1 MLKYFNFIIKTMNTT
16 ILCIDIG
23 NTNTTIAIYSNN
35 QFIKT
40 FRISSFFKTSDEL
53 AAPVLTL
60 LKNAGFSLNHIN
72 SLIICSVVPEMNLI
86 WSDFT
91 RNYIAIEPLIIK
103 NNNIK
108 DIKNPYNKPE
118 KLGTDR
124 LVNVFYAWSK
134 YKTNC
139 LAIDFGTATT
149 FDCVTENAE
158 FVGGLIIPGIKLMFN
173 GLYEKTSLLPLAD
186 LNENP
191 GTCLCRDTE
200 HAISNG
206 IMLGYADMINGL
218 ILRIKKE
225 MPEPLKIIATGGLG
239 GIMANH
245 CPVIEKYI
253 PDLTIEGIYLVYKTY
268 FV

>member
-1 MLKYFNFIIKTMNTT
+1 MDNL

-53 AAPVLTL
+53 AAAVITL
-60 LKNAGFSLNHIN
+60 LNNAGFVLSHIN
-72 SLIICSVVPEMNLI
+72 AVIICSVIPEMNLI

-91 RNYIAIEPLIIK
+91 RNYINIEPFIIK
-103 NNNIK
+103 NNTIKNIK
-108 DIKNPYNKPE
+108 NLYNEPE
-118 KLGTDR
+118 KLGIDR

-134 YKTNC
+134 YKTNT
-139 LAIDFGTATT
+139 LVIDFGTATT
-149 FDCVTENAE
+149 FDCVTEQAE
-158 FVGGLIIPGIKLMFN
+158 FMGGLIIPGIKLMFDS
-173 GLYEKTSLLPLAD
+173 LYEKTSLLPLAN
-186 LNENP
+186 LNQTPE
-191 GTCLCRDTE
+191 TCLCRDTE

-206 IMLGYADMINGL
+206 IMLGYADMTNGL

-225 MPEPLKIIATGGLG
+225 MPAPLKIIATGGLG

-245 CPVIEKYI
+245 CPVIEEYI